1 MVTPKV
7 GLALGGGGVRGVAH
21 VGILKVLQANAIPVN
36 MIAGTSIGGIVAAP
50 FAAGIPADTIAE
62 EVLRLGRM
70 STLVRL
76 IDWAPSRRGLIQGQ
90 NIYKYLA
97 EHLGGDLTFEE
108 LQIPLALTAVD
119 MNNGAE
125 VVLDS
130 GPVIDAI
137 RATMA
142 VPGIIAPVEADGRK
156 LVDGGI
162 LNNVPADLARKMGA
176 DVLIAV
182 DVSAARLIT
191 DPSTGLNAEQVVHSV
206 LAPNFALE
214 IWRAQMIMM
223 QEIVRLKLEI
233 AQPEILLTPPV
244 PPEIGMFNGAN
255 RLAELIEIGEQAATD
270 ALPQIMAAI
279 KRATENQIAPTP

>member
-1 MVTPKV
+1 MANKRARPKV

-21 VGILKVLQANAIPVN
+21 VGIIKVLQAHGVPID
-36 MIAGTSIGGIVAAP
+36 MIAGTSVGGIVAAP
-50 FAAGIPADTIAE
+50 FAAGRDADDIAVE
-62 EVLRLGRM
+62 ILRLGKM
-70 STLVRL
+70 SKLVKL

-97 EHLGGDLTFEE
+97 EQLGSDLTFAE

-119 MNNGAE
+119 MNTGHE

-142 VPGIIAPVEADGRK
+142 VPGVIAPVEMGAYR

-191 DPSTGLNAEQVVHSV
+191 DPTSGLNADDVIQSV
-206 LAPNFALE
+206 MVPNFALE
-214 IWRAQMIMM
+214 MWRAQVIMV
-223 QEIVRLKLEI
+223 QEIVRLKLEL
-233 AQPEILLTPPV
+233 AQPEILLTPPI
-244 PPEIGMFNGAN
+244 PSDIGMFNGAN
-255 RLAELIEIGEQAATD
+255 RLAELIEIGEQTARD
-270 ALPQIMAAI
+270 ALPQIMDAI
-279 KRATENQIAPTP
+279 ENHS